1 MATTVVPHSVDSP
14 AIQKAQTKPEQ
25 DASPKRPV
33 DKFVEAARARKKAKR
48 VKHRAKLR
56 RSHTNG

>member
-14 AIQKAQTKPEQ
+14 AKAQAKPEQ

-33 DKFVEAARARKKAKR
+33 DKFAEAARARKKAKR
-48 VKHRAKLR
+48 IKHRARLR